1 MRESSKLNYDSNN
14 IYMNSA
20 GSKRKLNDDPQQE
33 AISQALAEGG
43 KMIGDEA
50 DAKSSAYGPLTQR
63 LISALI
69 EQNLMT
75 PFDTDIFDSNPRA
88 QHMSPRTLAKS
99 LSGTA
104 TNSAAAANTQH
115 SLEKKIRK
123 ELIEHGIL
131 DKLDLDENFE
141 SNDENDEAKSGDNG
155 VRVDKDDEI
164 ALEIKRLHDELKLV
178 SGTCKKTQV
187 QLLGIAKKVMLQQS
201 IQKKAQAIDQ
211 EIKELFIKSKQMKAA
226 KKPLCRKDKERSQKL
241 LKEREVLKNELAQFH
256 VPNVDM

>member
-1 MRESSKLNYDSNN
+1 MGPLGKHYTLRWAEEELKNEMRESSKLNYDSNN

-20 GSKRKLNDDPQQE
+20 GSKRKLNDEQQQG
-33 AISQALAEGG
+33 AISQALADGG

-50 DAKSSAYGPLTQR
+50 DASAYGPLTQR

-99 LSGTA
+99 LSGTSA
-104 TNSAAAANTQH
+104 TNSVPANSHQ
-115 SLEKKIRK
+115 SLERKIRK

-141 SNDENDEAKSGDNG
+141 SNDEDDEAKSGEDA
-155 VRVDKDDEI
+155 VKIDKDDEI

-187 QLLGIAKKVMLQQS
+187 QLLGIAKKVMLQQG
-201 IQKKAQAIDQ
+201 IQKKVHAIDQ
-211 EIKELFIKSKQMKAA
+211 EVLFFFDFFNSIFDGSF
-226 KKPLCRKDKERSQKL
+226 L
-241 LKEREVLKNELAQFH
+241 VL
-256 VPNVDM
+256 D